1 MPDILTIPANPIA
14 QYIRT
19 VVLVTDTTP
28 PLFISLITSSVGVPV
43 NPVITISNPEIKDV
57 NPSTILNPWII
68 APKTTVNKLVPNI
81 VGIVGHFLTEP
92 NITNANGKSNIMLKL
107 NIVFSWSII
116 SCTDSG
122 LTKSPDAPNPTNKYT
137 TIATNAAGTVV

>member
-19 VVLVTDTTP
+19 VVLVTDNP

-57 NPSTILNPWII
+57 NPSTILN
-68 APKTTVNKLVPNI
+68 L
-81 VGIVGHFLTEP
+81 E
-92 NITNANGKSNIMLKL
+92 S
-107 NIVFSWSII
+107 
-116 SCTDSG
+116 
-122 LTKSPDAPNPTNKYT
+122 
-137 TIATNAAGTVV
+137 